1 MRGQIDRYRQLAN
14 IITFISTMANPV
26 TQFENDTIRI
36 INKSNG
42 TASIDLKVNV
52 TPTKIDVN
60 NTDIEISVGDIVIH
74 DLPNNRT
81 ECYEITNITS
91 NPKFMTFDA
100 YVSLKVKKKI

>member
-1 MRGQIDRYRQLAN
+1 MLAN
-14 IITFISTMANPV
+14 TITFSSIMANPF

-81 ECYEITNITS
+81 EYYEITDITS
-91 NPKFMTFDA
+91 KPKFMAFDA
-100 YVSLKVKKKI
+100 YVALKVKRKI